1 MPAATKRP
9 ARKTTPAKKTA
20 PTQAVFVET
29 PIYDELIREMFDP
42 KKVRL
47 TRYE

>member
-1 MPAATKRP
+1 MPTATKRP
-9 ARKTTPAKKTA
+9 ARKPTPKKEAA
-20 PTQAVFVET
+20 PTQAAFKET
-29 PIYDELIREMFDP
+29 PIYDDLIREMFDP